1 MSDYQLVYTIFYVA
15 LIILM
20 GIGFYMIFKD
30 IFR

>member
-30 IFR
+30 VFK

>member
-1 MSDYQLVYTIFYVA
+1 MSDYQLVYTIFYVT

-30 IFR
+30 VFK